1 MDSKTGG
8 QVALGCGSLLLLL
21 SCALS
26 GFFLFHVVADPGGA
40 ISDDEALPGVVGGA
54 FCFLVSVGIAGVG
67 AFLAF
72 RSNATETGA
81 GTSAGTPGAGMASGQ
96 LPTLGVGCGALMALT
111 LACLATGGV
120 PYFSSEVSRWQ
131 SMRDEDLR
139 TGADPIIVMIDDGA
153 ISENETNRNLSAGCA
168 ACSGFIGLLGIGGA
182 AALYFRG
189 KRAAAA

>member
-21 SCALS
+21 SCAFS

-40 ISDDEALPGVVGGA
+40 ISDDEALPGVVGGV
-54 FCFLVSVGIAGVG
+54 FCFLVSVALAGAG

-72 RSNATETGA
+72 RSTATESGA
-81 GTSAGTPGAGMASGQ
+81 ASAVGGGSGPSMASGQ
-96 LPTLGVGCGALMALT
+96 LPTLGVGCGALMALS

-120 PYFSSEVSRWQ
+120 PYFSSEISRWE

-153 ISENETNRNLSAGCA
+153 IAENETNRNLSAGCA

-189 KRAAAA
+189 KRAA